1 MIKKRLTAATLRSSE
16 LLSLRSTSSRGFTL
30 IELLM
35 ATAIMVI
42 VVLAIGIALV
52 DGQRGWNI
60 QYERI
65 YSDVVTDG
73 YVARRKFDAV
83 MRTASRDKFLLDDA
97 GSWVE
102 VYYYAND
109 DSTVVDRYARFYVAD
124 GNLSVEYG
132 QYNLTSTDKITD
144 TIETVCGN
152 VSSCTFEQLGRSIQM
167 ILKLDN
173 GTQTNTVIS
182 SAVTHN

>member
-1 MIKKRLTAATLRSSE
+1 MIKKRLTATTLRSSE

-73 YVARRKFDAV
+73 YVARKKFDAV
-83 MRTASRDKFLLDDA
+83 MRTASGEKFLLDDA

-102 VYYYAND
+102 VYYYANG
-109 DSTVVDRYARFYVAD
+109 DSAVVDRYARFYVAD
-124 GNLSVEYG
+124 GNLNVEYG
-132 QYNLTSTDKITD
+132 QLDPTVTLSV
-144 TIETVCGN
+144 ETVCGN
-152 VSSCTFEQLGRSIQM
+152 VSGCTFAQVGRSIQM
-167 ILKLDN
+167 ILTLDN

>member
-1 MIKKRLTAATLRSSE
+1 MIKKRLTA
-16 LLSLRSTSSRGFTL
+16 SRGFTL
-30 IELLM
+30 IELLIAM
-35 ATAIMVI
+35 AILIIVI
-42 VVLAIGIALV
+42 LAIGIALV
-52 DGQRGWNI
+52 DGQRGWSI
-60 QYERI
+60 QYDRI

-83 MRTASRDKFLLDDA
+83 LRKASREKFLIDPA
-97 GSWVE
+97 GGWVE

-109 DSTVVDRYARFYVAD
+109 ASTVVDRYARFYAS
-124 GNLSVEYG
+124 GGKLNVEYG
-132 QYNLTSTDKITD
+132 QLNPKATD
-144 TIETVCGN
+144 TIETVCEN
-152 VSSCTFEQLGRSIQM
+152 VSGCTFKQLGRSIQM

>member
-1 MIKKRLTAATLRSSE
+1 METTMIKKRLAA
-16 LLSLRSTSSRGFTL
+16 SRGFTL
-30 IELLM
+30 IELII

-42 VVLAIGIALV
+42 VVLAIGVALV
-52 DGQRGWNI
+52 DGQRGWSI
-60 QYERI
+60 QYDRI

-102 VYYYAND
+102 VYYYAD
-109 DSTVVDRYARFYVAD
+109 DTSTVVDRYARFYVAN
-124 GNLSVEYG
+124 GNLNVEYG
-132 QYNLTSTDKITD
+132 QLDPKATLSV
-144 TIETVCGN
+144 ETVCGN
-152 VSSCTFEQLGRSIQM
+152 VSGCTFEQLGRSIQM

>member
-1 MIKKRLTAATLRSSE
+1 MIKKRLAA
-16 LLSLRSTSSRGFTL
+16 SRGLTL
-30 IELLM
+30 MELIIAM
-35 ATAIMVI
+35 AIMLI

-52 DGQRGWNI
+52 DGQRGWSI
-60 QYERI
+60 QYDRI
-65 YSDVVTDG
+65 YSDVITDG

-83 MRTASRDKFLLDDA
+83 MRTASRDKFLLDGA

-102 VYYYAND
+102 VYYYAD
-109 DSTVVDRYARFYVAD
+109 DTSTVVDRYARFYVAN
-124 GNLSVEYG
+124 GNLNVEYG
-132 QYNLTSTDKITD
+132 QLDPTATLSV
-144 TIETVCGN
+144 ETVCGN
-152 VSSCTFEQLGRSIQM
+152 VSGCTFEQLGRSIQM

>member
-1 MIKKRLTAATLRSSE
+1 METMMIKKRLTA
-16 LLSLRSTSSRGFTL
+16 SRGFTL
-30 IELLM
+30 IELLTAM
-35 ATAIMVI
+35 AIMIIVI
-42 VVLAIGIALV
+42 LAIGVALV

-60 QYERI
+60 QYGRI

-83 MRTASRDKFLLDDA
+83 LRKASREKFLIDPA
-97 GSWVE
+97 GGWVE

-109 DSTVVDRYARFYVAD
+109 ASTVVDRYARFYVAD
-124 GNLSVEYG
+124 GELNIEYG
-132 QYNLTSTDKITD
+132 QLDPKETLS
-144 TIETVCGN
+144 IETVCGN
-152 VSSCTFEQLGRSIQM
+152 VSGCTFEQLGRSIQM

>member
-1 MIKKRLTAATLRSSE
+1 MIKKRLTA
-16 LLSLRSTSSRGFTL
+16 SRGFTL
-30 IELLM
+30 IELMIAM
-35 ATAIMVI
+35 AITLI

-52 DGQRGWNI
+52 DGQRGWSI
-60 QYERI
+60 QYDRI

-83 MRTASRDKFLLDDA
+83 MRTASRDTFLLDGA
-97 GSWVE
+97 GGWVE
-102 VYYYAND
+102 VYYYAD
-109 DSTVVDRYARFYVAD
+109 DTSTVVDRYARFYVAN
-124 GNLSVEYG
+124 GNLNVEYG
-132 QYNLTSTDKITD
+132 LYPDKETLSVK
-144 TIETVCGN
+144 TVCGN
-152 VSSCTFEQLGRSIQM
+152 VSGCTFKQLGRSIQM

>member
-1 MIKKRLTAATLRSSE
+1 MEITMINKKLTA
-16 LLSLRSTSSRGFTL
+16 SRGFTL
-30 IELLM
+30 IELII
-35 ATAIMVI
+35 ATAIMFIVI
-42 VVLAIGIALV
+42 LAIGIALV
-52 DGQRGWNI
+52 DGQRGWSI
-60 QYERI
+60 QYDRI

-83 MRTASRDKFLLDDA
+83 MRTASREKFRIDPA
-97 GSWVE
+97 GGWVE

-109 DSTVVDRYARFYVAD
+109 ASTVVDRYAYFYTANGD
-124 GNLSVEYG
+124 LNVEYG
-132 QYNLTSTDKITD
+132 LYPNKETLSV
-144 TIETVCGN
+144 ETVCGD
-152 VSSCTFEQLGRSIQM
+152 VSSCTFKQLGRSIQM